1 MNVQVLLVLDN
12 RITVVSLQNNPGHI
26 CLFEEDSLHKTYET
40 HSALL
45 FPKKIR
51 MVFEYTLFSVGH
63 KGTPFA
69 E

>member
-1 MNVQVLLVLDN
+1 M
-12 RITVVSLQNNPGHI
+12 VVSLQINSGHI
-26 CLFEEDSLHKTYET
+26 CLFEEDSLHTTYDT
-40 HSALL
+40 RSAIV
-45 FPKKIR
+45 FPQKIR